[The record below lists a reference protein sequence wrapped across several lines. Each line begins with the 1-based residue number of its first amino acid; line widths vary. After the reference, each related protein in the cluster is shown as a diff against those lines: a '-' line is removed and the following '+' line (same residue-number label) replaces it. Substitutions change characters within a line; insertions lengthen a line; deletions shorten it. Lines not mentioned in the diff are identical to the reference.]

1 MILIKT
7 KRNKKREVM
16 YSIYERIQF
25 KSLKRSRYQHKEIMI
40 TFNKTTA
47 LSKNYNPLPG
57 CKNFCPA
64 IAYKLQL
71 VIIHTSISF
80 NSVIVELLSTEIC
93 ESIRLDSLTCHAV
106 NNAVPAWVHVPH
118 DHAHR
123 IYRKD

>member
-47 LSKNYNPLPG
+47 LSKN
-57 CKNFCPA
+57 
-64 IAYKLQL
+64 
-71 VIIHTSISF
+71 
-80 NSVIVELLSTEIC
+80 
-93 ESIRLDSLTCHAV
+93 
-106 NNAVPAWVHVPH
+106 
-118 DHAHR
+118 
-123 IYRKD
+123 